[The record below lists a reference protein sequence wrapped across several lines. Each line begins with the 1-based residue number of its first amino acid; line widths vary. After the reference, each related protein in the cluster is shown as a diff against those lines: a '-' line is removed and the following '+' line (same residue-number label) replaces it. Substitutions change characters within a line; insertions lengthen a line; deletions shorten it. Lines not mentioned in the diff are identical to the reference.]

1 MKCLISSQF
10 LLKAHNH
17 LTLLT
22 IFHLSIIAATFVS
35 FLLEVDSVYEVHDYI
50 KSYLGETK
58 DAHDFAKQF
67 LDRRQK
73 VRPMSQQQQQQQ
85 HPPTQVC
92 VCVWVCGGCG
102 CACVCVCVGAVEQL

>member
-1 MKCLISSQF
+1 M
-10 LLKAHNH
+10 LLFSPDS
-17 LTLLT
+17 L
-22 IFHLSIIAATFVS
+22 AATFVS

-73 VRPMSQQQQQQQ
+73 VKAA
-85 HPPTQVC
+85 PTQQVAST
-92 VCVWVCGGCG
+92 VLTVLLFTVHVHVHVVHGFWPETAFRKGT
-102 CACVCVCVGAVEQL
+102 